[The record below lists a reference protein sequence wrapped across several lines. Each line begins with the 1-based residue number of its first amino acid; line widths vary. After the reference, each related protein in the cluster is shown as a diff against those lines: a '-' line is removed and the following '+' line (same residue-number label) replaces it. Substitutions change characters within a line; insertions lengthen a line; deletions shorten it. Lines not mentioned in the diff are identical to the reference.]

1 MECGGSCT
9 NWRTSVGSEGNVNI
23 QVAGSWDWWDE
34 IYGDWKIK
42 VWGNNSTLFWGTETR
57 GGVGTGILLNKEVS
71 DTLLSWEPLSER
83 ITIARLQSMF
93 LDNNAWCRFMLWQIQ
108 PMMKRRLF
116 HRLRVVQT
124 DSRHQYLFSCLYTDT
139 VTDHAWTS
147 LHKLEV
153 IPFLRGRADVDI

>member
-1 MECGGSCT
+1 MWTYRWQVLGIGEMRYTGIG
-9 NWRTSVGSEGNVNI
+9 RLKSEGTTVLYSGG
-23 QVAGSWDWWDE
+23 QRHE
-34 IYGDWKIK
+34 
-42 VWGNNSTLFWGTETR
+42 